1 MKIFLSILLAY
12 FIGSFSSAFFI
23 GKAFMKI
30 DIRKHGSGNAGTT
43 NAIRIM
49 GKKLGIVTFIL
60 DVFKG
65 ILAVLI
71 CRAILGYNGGYLGG
85 IFAVIGHNWPV
96 LIGFKGGKGVATS
109 LGVIL
114 ILHWPTAIICVLLGM
129 TVSLI
134 TRFVSLGSIFFLC
147 LTPIVNAI
155 ISREFNKGF
164 FVTTLCLALLAIYRH
179 KANFQRIA
187 SGTENKFGR

>member
-1 MKIFLSILLAY
+1 MKIFIVILISYL
-12 FIGSFSSAFFI
+12 IGSFSPAFFI
-23 GKAFMKI
+23 GKIFMKI
-30 DIRKHGSGNAGTT
+30 DIREFGSGNAGAT
-43 NAIRIM
+43 NAIRVM
-49 GKKLGIVTFIL
+49 GKKLGIATFIL

-71 CRAILGYNGGYLGG
+71 SRAILGYDGGYIGG
-85 IFAVIGHNWPV
+85 IFAVIGHNWPI

-114 ILHWPTAIICVLLGM
+114 ILHWPTAIICVLLGL
-129 TVSLI
+129 TISLI
-134 TRFVSLGSIFFLC
+134 SRFVSLGSIVFLVS
-147 LTPIVNAI
+147 TPIVNAI
-155 ISREFNKGF
+155 ITPEFSKQF
-164 FVTTLCLALLAIYRH
+164 FITTLMLALLAIYRH

>member
-1 MKIFLSILLAY
+1 MKIFIVILLSY
-12 FIGSFSSAFFI
+12 LIGSFSPAFFI
-23 GKAFMKI
+23 GKIFMKI
-30 DIRKHGSGNAGTT
+30 DIREFGSGNAGAT
-43 NAIRIM
+43 NAIRVM
-49 GKKLGIVTFIL
+49 GKKLGIATFIL

-71 CRAILGYNGGYLGG
+71 SRAILGYDGGYIGG
-85 IFAVIGHNWPV
+85 IFAVIGHNWPI

-114 ILHWPTAIICVLLGM
+114 ILHWPTAIICVLLGF
-129 TVSLI
+129 TISLI
-134 TRFVSLGSIFFLC
+134 SRFVSLGSIVFLVS
-147 LTPIVNAI
+147 TPIVNAI
-155 ISREFNKGF
+155 ITPEFSKQF
-164 FVTTLCLALLAIYRH
+164 FITTLMLALLAIYRH